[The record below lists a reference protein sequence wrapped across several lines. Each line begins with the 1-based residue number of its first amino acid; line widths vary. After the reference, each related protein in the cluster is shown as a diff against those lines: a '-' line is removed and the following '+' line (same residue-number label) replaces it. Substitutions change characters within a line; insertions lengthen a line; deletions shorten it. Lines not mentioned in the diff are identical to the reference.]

1 MLKWGVFP
9 TCRLF
14 CRHVKFGGTEE
25 KRYICRMNLI
35 RTHLKYNNMKKLITL
50 MAAMLLT
57 CSVQAQQVTLENAR
71 TEAASFFTSHGMSI
85 AGGVKLSARAARRA
99 QSTTTGTSTDAA
111 YYIFNGAGDKG
122 FVVISGDD
130 RTEPVLGYSTTDTY
144 DAASIPPNMQ
154 AFLDG
159 YAAQIAQMDASSAA
173 AMRRVKKHA
182 AIEPLLQTKWN
193 QTSPYNDLCP
203 MDGDARSITGCEAT
217 SVAQIMAYHQ
227 YPKAST
233 AIPAY
238 FTETN
243 KIAVPA
249 LPPVTFNWAAMPES
263 GDKDQA
269 VATLMRYVGQGEN
282 MDYTSQV
289 SNSNDGPAI
298 HALKTYFGY
307 DPNIKYYNRPSYTI
321 SEWDSIIYAS
331 LTEKNPVLYGG
342 CTTSGGH
349 SFVCDGYD
357 GNGLFH
363 INWGWGGYLNN
374 YFRLAVLNPHGTG
387 SGGSAANSAY
397 NMYVSAMTGIQPPTG
412 KAAEPEFIDCIG
424 IKANH
429 TQLSA
434 AYCNYLMDNQDTSYQ
449 CGWGRYDSDGK
460 ISAVITEN
468 PIKLEYGEETL
479 FTSDLTE
486 ANLTK
491 GTYEFFPIIRI
502 PGVTDWKR
510 AFASNVYVQVD
521 VDAAG
526 QIKTTSFPALN
537 LTMDSI
543 QFLTPKTLPYVAHVF
558 AHVTNKGEELNSTL
572 YLFASQTDDWG
583 KTVNYTGAYIEAN
596 SKDSL
601 EFYFTPQKAGT
612 YHLALATDT
621 LCTNIIG
628 TQDVTIGENTLPK
641 YTMEMVS
648 FKQLTDTTINVVI
661 RNTSTMDYK
670 KHVTQELDQV
680 VDDDNYIFL
689 KHAYEQKVILAG
701 QTQSFTL
708 TIPQLE
714 SGTKY
719 IYVIYYDLYSD
730 SLLFNQDKIRY
741 TFSDATGISST
752 PASVSATATQPYF
765 SLDGMKMLKKPTR
778 KGVYIHNGKK
788 FIQSDVLK

>member
-1 MLKWGVFP
+1 
-9 TCRLF
+9 
-14 CRHVKFGGTEE
+14 
-25 KRYICRMNLI
+25 
-35 RTHLKYNNMKKLITL
+35 MKKLITL

-601 EFYFTPQKAGT
+601 EFYFKPKEAGT
-612 YHLALATDT
+612 YHLALSTDT

-628 TQDVTIGENTLPK
+628 TQDVTICDTIPK
-641 YTMEMVS
+641 YTMERVS
-648 FKQLTDTTINVVI
+648 FKQLNDSTINMVI
-661 RNTSTMDYK
+661 RNTSNMDYK
-670 KHVTQELDQV
+670 CPVYLVLAKLLADRSLL
-680 VDDDNYIFL
+680 YI
-689 KHAYEQKVILAG
+689 KKVKQTGQIAAG

-708 TIPQLE
+708 TVPQIEDGVEYVYAVVYFLYE
-714 SGTKY
+714 DSKLTDYEYVSY
-719 IYVIYYDLYSD
+719 IFPQTD
-730 SLLFNQDKIRY
+730 
-741 TFSDATGISST
+741 GISST
-752 PASVSATATQPYF
+752 PVAGSTTATRPYF
-765 SLDGMKMLKKPTR
+765 SLEGMKMQNPTR
-778 KGVYIHNGKK
+778 KGIYIHNGQKV
-788 FIQSDVLK
+788 IR